1 MTRTFLRNRGLRV
14 IVLVAV
20 LITAAAAGL
29 SLRRAASARTTTMS
43 RTPSILVIPLSV
55 RGTGTDPW
63 SGQGLAEEIRVS
75 LASTGTVRIRRADPS
90 AVSTLVGA
98 SDSTA
103 AANHARRAGA
113 DYAIVGTV
121 SRKAGKSEIGLR
133 LVRASDGNIA
143 WSGTFWRS
151 STDLSTFAADLATAV
166 TDALSTE
173 RLKHARPR

>member
-29 SLRRAASARTTTMS
+29 SLRRAASARTTMS

-75 LASTGTVRIRRADPS
+75 LASTGAVRIRRADPS